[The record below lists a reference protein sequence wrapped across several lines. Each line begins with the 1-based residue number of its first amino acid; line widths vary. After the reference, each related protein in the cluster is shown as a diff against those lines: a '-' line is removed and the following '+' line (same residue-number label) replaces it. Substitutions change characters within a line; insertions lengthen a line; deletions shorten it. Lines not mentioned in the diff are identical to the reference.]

1 MSLKNESPARWHA
14 TDRKHGREDSD
25 SRARATHAGLDLAT
39 SSRSYPNRQIR
50 AERVHLH
57 QQNPATATLAAF
69 SSAMGRYSASRHPP
83 PCYPHPASRASS
95 VFRPYRCFRST
106 PSILPLTYPSSPTI
120 VPFSHPFCLLP
131 PTSSSVSTSSSFS
144 SDHFYLPAA
153 ATTAASFTLG
163 GLVHRCTS

>member
-1 MSLKNESPARWHA
+1 METIQTRIGDA
-14 TDRKHGREDSD
+14 
-25 SRARATHAGLDLAT
+25 RARIESRGVFSHAGIWIDK
-39 SSRSYPNRQIR
+39 Y

-83 PCYPHPASRASS
+83 PRSPSPHPASRASS
-95 VFRPYRCFRST
+95 VFCPYRCFRST

-131 PTSSSVSTSSSFS
+131 LRRF
-144 SDHFYLPAA
+144 HFLFLLLRPSLP
-153 ATTAASFTLG
+153 SRRRY
-163 GLVHRCTS
+163 HRRLFYPRWPRP